1 MKSLINQLIEAKL
14 TDNEDAFE
22 SIHEEMRDQLETL
35 CNSFTKDDVTKKSI
49 TALADFVREY
59 SESLIEYA
67 EDLD

>member
-22 SIHEEMRDQLETL
+22 SIHEEMTNELETL
-35 CNSFTKDDVTKKSI
+35 CNAFTKDDVTKKSI

-59 SESLIEYA
+59 SERLREYA
-67 EDLD
+67 DDL